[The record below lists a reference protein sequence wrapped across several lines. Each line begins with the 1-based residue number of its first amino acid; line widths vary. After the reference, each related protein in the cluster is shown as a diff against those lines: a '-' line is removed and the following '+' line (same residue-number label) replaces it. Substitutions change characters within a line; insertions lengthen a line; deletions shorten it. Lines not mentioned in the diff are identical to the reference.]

1 MTHVH
6 TSPFAGSW
14 FPSDPVELRE
24 LVDRLAN
31 NSAARTGDHPLPG
44 ALAFVVPHA
53 GLVYSGAVASAAYRT
68 IAAQDA
74 QRLVILAFS
83 HSRAVSR
90 VAIPDFDA
98 YHTPLGDLPIDREL
112 VEHLLGSPAFH
123 LSPEGA
129 VCDHSLEIQLPLVA
143 ALCPGVRVLPLY
155 VGQLTRDEHADAS
168 RRLAELISPDTVLIA
183 SSDFTHYGPQFHHLP
198 FRPDDRVSENL
209 YRLDHQLIEAAAS
222 LDTNLFQDE
231 LKKTD
236 STLCGRAPIGLLL
249 ATLANAATEEVFAE
263 ALDYQTSGEITGDYH
278 NSVSYAAMG
287 YYPADAFRLN
297 EPDQKALLDSA
308 LDTLERLEAGKV
320 EPVRPSVS
328 TPGLAR
334 RAGVF
339 VSLHQKEQLRG
350 CIGCRAGDGPLS
362 EAVPEMTIKAATE
375 DPRFRPLGPGEPLCD
390 LEISVLTPMKR
401 IADASR
407 FIVNEH
413 GAYLEA
419 GWHQGLLLPQV
430 AHGRNWNGRQFLDAL
445 AAKAGTGSRVYHQ
458 PDTRLFV
465 FRAQVFGESAGH
477 GRRAGRATA
486 ELPPRA
492 S

>member
-14 FPSDPVELRE
+14 FPSDPFELRE
-24 LVDRLAN
+24 LVDRLAQT
-31 NSAARTGDHPLPG
+31 STARTGDHPLPG

-74 QRLVILAFS
+74 RCLVLLAFS
-83 HSRAVSR
+83 HSRPVSR
-90 VAIPDFDA
+90 VAIPDIDA
-98 YHTPLGDLPIDREL
+98 YHTPLGDLPIDRALAER
-112 VEHLLGSPAFH
+112 LLGSPAFQ
-123 LSPEGA
+123 LAPEGA

-155 VGQLTRDEHADAS
+155 VGHLTKDEHAEAA
-168 RRLAELISPDTVLIA
+168 RRLAELVAPDTVLVA
-183 SSDFTHYGPQFHHLP
+183 SSDFTHYGVQFHYLP
-198 FRPDDRVSENL
+198 FRPDDRVAENL
-209 YRLDHQLIEAAAS
+209 HRLDHDLITAAAS
-222 LDTNLFQDE
+222 LDTNLFQAE

-236 STLCGRAPIGLLL
+236 STLCGRAPISLLL
-249 ATLANAATEEVFAE
+249 ATLANVATEDVFAE
-263 ALDYQTSGEITGDYH
+263 KLDYQTSGEIVGDFR
-278 NSVSYAAMG
+278 NSVSYVAMG

-297 EPDQKALLDSA
+297 DADQKALLASA
-308 LDTLERLEAGKV
+308 LETLEGLEAG
-320 EPVRPSVS
+320 EARPVPPRLS

-334 RAGVF
+334 RAGLF
-339 VSLHQKEQLRG
+339 VSLHQNGQLRG
-350 CIGCRAGDGPLS
+350 CIGCRAGDAPLS
-362 EAVPEMTIKAATE
+362 ATVPEMTIKAATE
-375 DPRFRPLGPGEPLCD
+375 DPRFRPLHPGEPPCD

-401 IADASR
+401 IADESR

-430 AHGRNWNGRQFLDAL
+430 AHGRNWSGRQFLEAL
-445 AAKAGTGSRVYHQ
+445 AVKAGTDTRVYRQ
-458 PDTRLFV
+458 PETRLFV
-465 FRAQVFGESAGH
+465 FRAQAFGESAGH
-477 GRRAGRATA
+477 GGRAASATA
-486 ELPPRA
+486 GSPPTA